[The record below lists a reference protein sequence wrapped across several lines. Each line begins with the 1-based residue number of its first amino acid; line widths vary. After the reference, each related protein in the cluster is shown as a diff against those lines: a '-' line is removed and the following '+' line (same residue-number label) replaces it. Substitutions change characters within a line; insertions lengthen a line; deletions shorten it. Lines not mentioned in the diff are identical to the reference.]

1 MKSSILVC
9 QLEAGALHSVA
20 FPLFSEADKALAK
33 IRKERVIEVGKK
45 AVPVVCA
52 VIVTQN
58 SGSAQVVK
66 TANIKAEALREIAVE
81 KAAKAKAKAEA
92 DAKAKAEESKK

>member
-9 QLEAGALHSVA
+9 QLESGALHSAA
-20 FPLFSEADKALAK
+20 FPLFSEAVEALAK
-33 IRKERVIEVGKK
+33 IRKERSIEIGKK
-45 AVPVVCA
+45 VVPVVSA

-66 TANIKAEALREIAVE
+66 TANIKADALREGAIE
-81 KAAKAKAKAEA
+81 KAAKAKEKAEKP
-92 DAKAKAEESKK
+92 DESKK

>member
-9 QLEAGALHSVA
+9 QLESGALHSAA
-20 FPLFSEADKALAK
+20 FPLFSEAVEALAK
-33 IRKERVIEVGKK
+33 IRNERSIEIGKK
-45 AVPVVCA
+45 VVPVVSA

-66 TANIKAEALREIAVE
+66 TANIKAEALREGAIE
-81 KAAKAKAKAEA
+81 KAAKAKEKAEKL
-92 DAKAKAEESKK
+92 DESKK

>member
-9 QLEAGALHSVA
+9 QLESGALHSAA
-20 FPLFSEADKALAK
+20 FPLFSEAVEALAK
-33 IRKERVIEVGKK
+33 IRKERSIEIGKK
-45 AVPVVCA
+45 VVPVVSA

-66 TANIKAEALREIAVE
+66 TANIKAEALREGAIE
-81 KAAKAKAKAEA
+81 KAAKAKEKAEKP
-92 DAKAKAEESKK
+92 DESKK